1 MVSKKE
7 KFTGNSGRG
16 QRKEATWKA
25 RKEGGREREREREN
39 DFSSAEDKYGK
50 HLLKI
55 LQCLQSIKKRL
66 FSVISE
72 GQGGRP
78 WRSDSVGSKATL
90 CGVSVVKQFGLTVGK
105 NLNLRRIWTLTDPR
119 RHESVQI
126 LKTCHL

>member
-16 QRKEATWKA
+16 QRREATWKA
-25 RKEGGREREREREN
+25 RKEGGGEREREN

-50 HLLKI
+50 QLLKI

-66 FSVISE
+66 FSVVRE
-72 GQGGRP
+72 GRGSRP

-105 NLNLRRIWTLTDPR
+105 DLNLRKIWTLTNPR

-126 LKTCHL
+126 LKTRHL